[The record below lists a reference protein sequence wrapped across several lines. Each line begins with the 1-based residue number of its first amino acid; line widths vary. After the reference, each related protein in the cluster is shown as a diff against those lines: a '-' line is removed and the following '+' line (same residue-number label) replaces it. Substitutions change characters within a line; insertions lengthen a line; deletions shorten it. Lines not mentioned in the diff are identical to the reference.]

1 MNNEQRKK
9 RIADVAEWMKD
20 HQYTQLVNANGVE
33 VWRCQKPDTIH
44 LAFDICVTRFGM
56 SIAGDIGSLVFRVGS
71 SYGIDFLRH
80 QSDGYLYEKLEE
92 AYRKDREFDGDGFLS
107 QIVLAICDR
116 IYNDLDEDLAPDW
129 APEEKRGAVTAD
141 SLKDWLQE
149 KGALDIEDVG
159 GFEFNEL
166 ADLIND
172 AQELVNTGRDES
184 IAARDLLEDA
194 EPLMHVSDTWEWR
207 LNKPAGAVMTR
218 LFYVRHAASC
228 IMAIKEAEQAQ
239 AVAK

>member
-33 VWRCQKPDTIH
+33 VWRCEKPDTIH

-71 SYGIDFLRH
+71 SYGINFLRH

-92 AYRKDREFDGDGFLS
+92 AYRKDREFDADGFMER
-107 QIVLAICDR
+107 IVWAICDR
-116 IYNDLDEDLAPDW
+116 IYGDVDEDLAPEW
-129 APEEKRGAVTAD
+129 APEEKRSGVTAD
-141 SLKDWLQE
+141 SLKDWLTE
-149 KGALDIEDVG
+149 KRDLDIHGVD
-159 GFEFNEL
+159 FPFD
-166 ADLIND
+166 DLVTLID
-172 AQELVNTGRDES
+172 AAQDIANTGRDES
-184 IAARDLLEDA
+184 NAAHDFLADNEKLLG
-194 EPLMHVSDTWEWR
+194 VSDTWEWR
-207 LNKPAGAVMTR
+207 LTKPAGSVMNR

-228 IMAIKEAEQAQ
+228 IMAIKEAAQ
-239 AVAK
+239 VQEVAE